1 MTNYIINVSAVIF
14 DGEKRVLLGHRS
26 PNEDVFP
33 GLWCIPG
40 GKIDDGDAS
49 LEDGLCREVKE
60 EVGIEIREIELINNN
75 TRIKSD
81 GTHILYLIFKA
92 LIASGS
98 PKPLEDTT
106 EVKWF
111 NFEEIKSDN
120 LTPFTYEVIKKALT

>member
-1 MTNYIINVSAVIF
+1 MTNYIINVSAIIF
-14 DGEKRVLLGHRS
+14 DKNKRILLGHRS

-33 GLWCIPG
+33 DLWCIPG

-49 LEDGLCREVKE
+49 LEDGLRREVKE
-60 EVGIEIREIELINNN
+60 EIGIEIKGIELISNN

-81 GTHILYLIFKA
+81 GTHILFLIFKA
-92 LIASGS
+92 SIASGL

-111 NFEEIKSDN
+111 SFEEIKPDN
-120 LTPFTYEVIKKALT
+120 LTPFTYEVIKKALD